1 MSGLE
6 MDEWEGCCRALKGG
20 RALNFLRKKLLGM
33 VQKAAVEKWC
43 TGQTAEF
50 RKE

>member
-1 MSGLE
+1 MG
-6 MDEWEGCCRALKGG
+6 EWEGYCRALKGG
-20 RALNFLRKKLLGM
+20 RALNFLRKMLLVM